1 MNLIPTRSGGDRPGP
16 AAPVDADALADVLP
30 IIGDIR
36 ENGWDAVIR
45 QSVRL
50 ADADPFTSLVHT
62 PEDLSNA
69 LDRIDH
75 SARGVLERTAV
86 RIASFARAQCG
97 SIGSVSVEVPGGKAG
112 DRLIAVDAAGCYAP
126 GGRYPLPSSVLM
138 TAVTAREAG
147 VGTVWVASPRPT
159 DVTLAAAAIAGAD
172 GLLAVGG
179 AQAIAALAFGAGDVP
194 ACDVVVGPGNRWVTA
209 AKYAV
214 STSVGIDLIAGPSEL
229 VVIATPGS
237 DAELVAADLLAQA
250 EHDVAALPILVVWAN
265 AEEGEMFTARV
276 RAQLEQQLVD
286 LPTADVARVS
296 LESGWTIEIA
306 DADDVVAEVDRLAPE
321 HLQLH
326 AGAEL
331 LSDRL
336 SRFGGLFVGART
348 AEVFGDYGIGPN
360 HTLPTGG
367 SARYS
372 AGLSVE
378 TFLRR
383 PTWIEMDSSVSGGNS
398 VAADAVA
405 LARLEGLEAHARAAE
420 RRLRALAVTHE

>member
-16 AAPVDADALADVLP
+16 APPVDADALADVLP

-50 ADADPFTSLVHT
+50 ADADPFTSLVYT

-214 STSVGIDLIAGPSEL
+214 SASVGIDLIAGPSEL

-383 PTWIEMDSSVSGGNS
+383 PTWIEMDGSVPGGNS
-398 VAADAVA
+398 VAADAVV

-420 RRLRALAVTHE
+420 RRLRALTVTRE

>member
-50 ADADPFTSLVHT
+50 ADADPFTSLVYT

-214 STSVGIDLIAGPSEL
+214 SASVGIDLIAGPSEL

-383 PTWIEMDSSVSGGNS
+383 PTWIEMDGSVPGGNS
-398 VAADAVA
+398 VAADAVV

-420 RRLRALAVTHE
+420 RRLRALTVTRE